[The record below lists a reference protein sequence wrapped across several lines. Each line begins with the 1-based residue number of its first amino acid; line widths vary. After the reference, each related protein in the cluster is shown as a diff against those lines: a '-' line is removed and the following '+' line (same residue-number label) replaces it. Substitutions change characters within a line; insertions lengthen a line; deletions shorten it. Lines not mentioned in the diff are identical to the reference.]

1 MPLRTIRERDNG
13 LGRSAAMRAGVVVAW
28 LLSASGAM
36 AQPATVVSTA
46 PSFTETVFA
55 LGAGKRLA
63 AVSNYCHYPP
73 EVNRLPK
80 IGNYLDPNVEAIARL
95 KPGLVLL
102 HTEQRQAAGQ
112 LTAMGI
118 RVLTLRNTTLE
129 DTMASVKQVGAALGL
144 AREGARLE
152 GELRARLG
160 AIAERVKGRPRR
172 TLLFVVGRTPG
183 RLDGMMA
190 VGSGSYLNELMRIA
204 GGRNVL
210 DDSHVAYPQISLEGV
225 IRLDPDV
232 IVDMGDM
239 TATEGVS
246 EEHKRAVVRL
256 WEGQPVVRA
265 VKQKTVFA
273 VADDIFVVPGPRV
286 VEAAEAFAAMLSKAP
301 GR

>member
-1 MPLRTIRERDNG
+1 MPSRRTPGSATAGGRCVPAARRAAVAG
-13 LGRSAAMRAGVVVAW
+13 LLLAAC
-28 LLSASGAM
+28 AM
-36 AQPATVVSTA
+36 AQPLRVVSTA
-46 PSFTETVFA
+46 PSFTETMFA
-55 LGAGKRLA
+55 LGAGKRLV
-63 AVSNYCHYPP
+63 AVSNFCHYPP
-73 EVNRLPK
+73 EVSRLPK
-80 IGNYLDPNVEAIARL
+80 IGNYLDPNVETIARL
-95 KPGLVLL
+95 KPDLVLL
-102 HTEQRQAAGQ
+102 HDKQPQTVNQ

-129 DTMASVKQVGAALGL
+129 DTMMSVRRLGTALGM
-144 AREGARLE
+144 AHE
-152 GELRARLG
+152 GERVESQLRARLR
-160 AIAERVKGRPRR
+160 AIAERTKGRPRR

-210 DDSHVAYPQISLEGV
+210 DDSRVAYPQISLEGV

-246 EEHKRAVVRL
+246 EAHKRAVVKL
-256 WEGQPVVRA
+256 WEAQREIRA
-265 VKQKTVFA
+265 VQRKSVFA

-286 VEAAEAFAAMLSKAP
+286 VEAAEAFAAMLDGAS

>member
-1 MPLRTIRERDNG
+1 MRSSRIWKWH
-13 LGRSAAMRAGVVVAW
+13 GRGRGAPWRVCVAALW
-28 LLSASGAM
+28 LLCAAWAM

-55 LGAGKRLA
+55 LGAGKRLV

-73 EVNRLPK
+73 DVSRLPK

-102 HTEQRQAAGQ
+102 HTEQRQTVTQ

-129 DTMASVKQVGAALGL
+129 DTMASVRQIGDALGMS
-144 AREGARLE
+144 REGERLE
-152 GELRARLG
+152 RELRGRLR
-160 AIAERVKGRPRR
+160 AIEERGKGKPRR
-172 TLLFVVGRTPG
+172 TLLFIVGRTPG
-183 RLDGMMA
+183 RLDGMLA

-210 DDSHVAYPQISLEGV
+210 DDSRVAYPQISLEGV

-246 EEHKRAVVRL
+246 EAHKRAVVRL
-256 WEGQPVVRA
+256 WESQPAVRA
-265 VKQKTVFA
+265 VQQRSVFA

-286 VEAAEAFAAMLSKAP
+286 VEAAEAFAAMLGKAK